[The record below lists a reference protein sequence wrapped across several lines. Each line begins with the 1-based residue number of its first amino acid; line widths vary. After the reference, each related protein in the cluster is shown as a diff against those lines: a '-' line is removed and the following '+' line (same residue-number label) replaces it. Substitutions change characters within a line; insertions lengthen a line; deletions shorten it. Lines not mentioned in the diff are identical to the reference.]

1 MKTIR
6 KEEELTKAGIILW
19 TVLFIT
25 VFFIYPVQAE
35 EPEFTVDF
43 SANVTNGTAPLVVQF
58 TNLVTGNQVSGF
70 WVINNETIVQ
80 LPGPEYMFTVPGSY
94 DIALTV
100 TDDTNT
106 TLTET
111 KFDYIIVS
119 SAITTT
125 ALSFSHTGLWG
136 SNPVVVTDK
145 SSGAIVFIGKTS
157 SKNIMLNSSGTYSVE
172 IGKGGIT
179 DILNSPDYGLYV
191 VQDLAK
197 NNIIGIIFGV
207 VILIVI
213 IGLFRSK
220 K

>member
-1 MKTIR
+1 MKPDP
-6 KEEELTKAGIILW
+6 L
-19 TVLFIT
+19 VLLICL
-25 VFFIYPVQAE
+25 VLLVWMISPAHAE
-35 EPEFTVDF
+35 ETEFAVDF

-58 TNLVTGNQVSGF
+58 TNLVTGDQVSGF

-80 LPGPEYMFTVPGSY
+80 LPGPEYTFTVPGSY
-94 DIALTV
+94 DISLTV

-111 KFDYIIVS
+111 KFDYIVVS

-145 SSGAIVFIGKTS
+145 TSGAIVFIGKTS
-157 SKNIMLNSSGTYSVE
+157 SKNIMLNSSGSYSVE
-172 IGKGGIT
+172 VGQGGIT

-191 VQDLAK
+191 AQDIAK
-197 NNIIGIIFGV
+197 NNILGIIFGV
-207 VILIVI
+207 VIVMVLI
-213 IGLFRSK
+213 GFFRGK

>member
-1 MKTIR
+1 MKP
-6 KEEELTKAGIILW
+6 LGIISL
-19 TVLFIT
+19 VIFLLILA
-25 VFFIYPVQAE
+25 VPAVMAE
-35 EPEFTVDF
+35 ETEFTVDF

-58 TNLVTGNQVSGF
+58 TNLVTGDQVSGF

-80 LPGPEYMFTVPGSY
+80 LPGPEYTFTVPGSY

-100 TDDTNT
+100 TDDTNA

-111 KFDYIIVS
+111 KFDYIVVS

-145 SSGAIVFIGKTS
+145 TSGAIVFIGKTS
-157 SKNIMLNSSGTYSVE
+157 SKNVMLNSSGTYSVE
-172 IGKGGIT
+172 IGQGGIT

-191 VQDLAK
+191 VQDVAK

-207 VILIVI
+207 VILVVI